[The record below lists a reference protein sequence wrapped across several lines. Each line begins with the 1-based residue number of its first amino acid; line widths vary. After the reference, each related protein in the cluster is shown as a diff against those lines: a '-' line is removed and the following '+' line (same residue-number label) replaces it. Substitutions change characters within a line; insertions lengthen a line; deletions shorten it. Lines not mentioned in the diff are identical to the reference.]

1 MSLRSVNLERENR
14 KSDANVTGVD
24 TTNIGGG
31 RSGSIARGN
40 ESPESPVR
48 GQTLPHGCD
57 YTPRHSPPGHL
68 ELSSARTITH
78 SSTVDQPILLKRT
91 AAFYEL

>member
-1 MSLRSVNLERENR
+1 MFGQNAQRSEFKPKISLRSVNLERGNR
-14 KSDANVTGVD
+14 KSDANVTGAD

-48 GQTLPHGCD
+48 GQALPHGCD
-57 YTPRHSPPGHL
+57 YTPRHSPQD
-68 ELSSARTITH
+68 T
-78 SSTVDQPILLKRT
+78 
-91 AAFYEL
+91 